1 MPVDVPDPA
10 FDPKWLWAT
19 RVTAE
24 AARAAMVQGR
34 TPQERF
40 EIYERLI
47 LAACEERQRRRNPK
61 PSTSIAAEATASLAA
76 DLFYNYIEVEDSNII
91 SAFDEAEP
99 GDPSL

>member
-47 LAACEERQRRRNPK
+47 LAACEERQRRKNSK
-61 PSTSIAAEATASLAA
+61 PSTSIAEATASHPA
-76 DLFYNYIEVEDSNII
+76 DLLYNYIEVEDSINI
-91 SAFDEAEP
+91 SGFDESEP
-99 GDPSL
+99 RDPRL

>member
-1 MPVDVPDPA
+1 MPVEALDRD
-10 FDPKWLWAT
+10 FEPKWLWAT

-47 LAACEERQRRRNPK
+47 LAACEERQRRKNSK
-61 PSTSIAAEATASLAA
+61 LSTSIAEATASHPA
-76 DLFYNYIEVEDSNII
+76 DLLYNYIEVEDSINI
-91 SAFDEAEP
+91 SGFDEAEP
-99 GDPSL
+99 RDPRL

>member
-34 TPQERF
+34 TRQERF

-47 LAACEERQRRRNPK
+47 LAAWEERQRRKNPK
-61 PSTSIAAEATASLAA
+61 PGASIAKATASVPA
-76 DLFYNYIEVEDSNII
+76 DLLYNYLGVDDSI
-91 SAFDEAEP
+91 SISEFDEV
-99 GDPSL
+99 DPHDPRL

>member
-1 MPVDVPDPA
+1 MSVDVPDQA

-47 LAACEERQRRRNPK
+47 LAACEERQRRKSSK
-61 PSTSIAAEATASLAA
+61 PSTSIAEATASHSA
-76 DLFYNYIEVEDSNII
+76 DLLYNYVEVEDSIII
-91 SAFDEAEP
+91 SGFDEIEP
-99 GDPSL
+99 RDPCL

>member
-1 MPVDVPDPA
+1 MRRLFA
-10 FDPKWLWAT
+10 GSGIDPKWLWAT

-47 LAACEERQRRRNPK
+47 LAACEERQRRENPK
-61 PSTSIAAEATASLAA
+61 PSTSIAEATASLPA
-76 DLFYNYIEVEDSNII
+76 DLLYNYVEAEDSIII

-99 GDPSL
+99 GNPRL